1 MKENIE
7 KLKLLVEKAE
17 KILLINHVNMDADAF
32 WSLMWFYN
40 ILEKIYSKNVKATNV
55 SKSPERLKFLAYDN
69 IIDPNLDIKDFK
81 PDLIISFDAADEK
94 RLWEKYEQNSEIFKW
109 ATFVVID
116 HHISNI
122 WFWDLNII
130 NTKSS
135 STCEI
140 IFDILKVWKY
150 DNLIDSDIATLLL
163 TGIITD
169 TNSFYNS
176 NISVKTFEISSK
188 LLEMWARHQEII
200 INLFK
205 KNPFSRIKL
214 WWKILEN
221 LKQADNWKIAW
232 WVVPKEYFL
241 ETQTTYEDLDVFID
255 EFLATIDWVKVV
267 FVLYDMWKDGIKAS
281 FRSLEMK
288 YNVAEFAG
296 IFWWWGHPQA
306 AGFSIKNKWIYDIE
320 SEIILALKNFFSHTD
335 KKQEKLEKQYENKK
349 LILEGKFE

>member
-1 MKENIE
+1 MNNTQNSKIIKENIE
-7 KLKLLVEKAE
+7 KLKVLIEKSE

-55 SKSPERLKFLAYDN
+55 SNSPERLKFLWYDK
-69 IIDPNLDIKDFK
+69 IIDPNLDIKEFE

-94 RLWEKYEQNSEIFKW
+94 RLWEKYEDNKEIFEK
-109 ATFVVID
+109 ASFVVID

-122 WFWDLNII
+122 WFWDINII

-140 IFDILKVWKY
+140 IFDILKSWKY
-150 DNLIDSDIATLLL
+150 DYLIDSDTATLLL

-176 NISVKTFEISSK
+176 NIKPKTFEISSR
-188 LLEMWARHQEII
+188 LLDLWARHQEII

-221 LKQADNWKIAW
+221 LKQADNWNIAW
-232 WVVPKEYFL
+232 WVCPREYFL
-241 ETQTTYEDLDVFID
+241 ETGTTYEDLDVFID
-255 EFLATIDWVKVV
+255 EFLATIDKAKVV
-267 FVLYDMWKDGIKAS
+267 FILYDMWKEWIKSS

-288 YNVAEFAG
+288 YNVAEFAW
-296 IFWWWGHPQA
+296 IFWWWWHPQA
-306 AGFSIKNKWIYDIE
+306 AWFSVKDKWIYDLE
-320 SEIILALKNFFSHTD
+320 SEIILALKNFFNYS
-335 KKQEKLEKQYENKK
+335 EKKK
-349 LILEGKFE
+349 LK